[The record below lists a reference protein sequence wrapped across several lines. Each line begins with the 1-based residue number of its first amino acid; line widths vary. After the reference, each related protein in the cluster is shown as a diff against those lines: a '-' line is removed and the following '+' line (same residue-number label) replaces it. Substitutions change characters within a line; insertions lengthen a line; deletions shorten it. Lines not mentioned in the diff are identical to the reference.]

1 MFEIRTEV
9 EIDATPECVWDV
21 LLDFRAYQSWNPFLR
36 YVGGTPKVGHRLE
49 VRARPS
55 GGHGMTFRPT
65 VLAAER
71 PRQLRWVGR
80 LLIPGILEGDHRFV
94 IEPLSKGGAR
104 LHQSE
109 RFRGIFSRLLRRTLE
124 RDTRRGFTEMN
135 G

>member
-36 YVGGTPKVGHRLE
+36 YVGG
-49 VRARPS
+49 
-55 GGHGMTFRPT
+55 
-65 VLAAER
+65 
-71 PRQLRWVGR
+71 
-80 LLIPGILEGDHRFV
+80 
-94 IEPLSKGGAR
+94 GAR

-109 RFRGIFSRLLRRTLE
+109 RFRGIFARLLRRTLE

-135 G
+135 GELKRLAEGKGRTLS

>member
-55 GGHGMTFRPT
+55 GGTWHDLSPDRAGCRASQATAMGWPSPHTRH
-65 VLAAER
+65 
-71 PRQLRWVGR
+71 PR
-80 LLIPGILEGDHRFV
+80 
-94 IEPLSKGGAR
+94 GGP
-104 LHQSE
+104 Q
-109 RFRGIFSRLLRRTLE
+109 IC
-124 RDTRRGFTEMN
+124 D
-135 G
+135 